1 MKFELIKK
9 NSYIIIFAFLLFFKV
24 TNVIITEPF
33 FDNYDSPAYFMFN
46 IYPAFRLQGVTFFYK
61 VLWNPDLIVIFQAFV
76 GSLAWTYFWWVLVSS
91 IRFFIIKIIFTFLI
105 LLLSLSSVVTEWDS
119 ALLSESLSTSSILI
133 LISSFARIVLSN
145 FKEITHCYIFM
156 ISVVFFSSVKSNNAI
171 ISIPLIIIFILLM
184 YIKRNNFEKKF
195 NVKTYFMIL
204 GTLLS
209 ILFFFIN
216 SLTSDVSKKLL
227 TNGVI
232 NERLWENTQWRTQ
245 ILSSGYSQDFRDIWI
260 NHRTKNLGLPSDEAV
275 ANLPEF
281 ENWWNQNGKNFL
293 VTFTFSNLDYALVGP
308 FLLPE
313 LDSNFK
319 YKSTLLSG
327 WSQGT
332 DLTKDSEVLI
342 RSISPRSFIWPNSP
356 ENAYFLLG
364 LIFFTL
370 GISSM
375 VFYTM
380 RDYPKIY
387 FISLCFIFLLIYSL
401 PIWWFGSKPSD
412 MNRHNVMGAIGWRLI
427 FITALC
433 WIMDSLRFK
442 NFFRRQKI

>member
-1 MKFELIKK
+1 
-9 NSYIIIFAFLLFFKV
+9 
-24 TNVIITEPF
+24 
-33 FDNYDSPAYFMFN
+33 
-46 IYPAFRLQGVTFFYK
+46 
-61 VLWNPDLIVIFQAFV
+61 
-76 GSLAWTYFWWVLVSS
+76 
-91 IRFFIIKIIFTFLI
+91 
-105 LLLSLSSVVTEWDS
+105 
-119 ALLSESLSTSSILI
+119 
-133 LISSFARIVLSN
+133 
-145 FKEITHCYIFM
+145 M

-184 YIKRNNFEKKF
+184 YIKRVNFEKKF

-216 SLTSDVSKKLL
+216 SLTSDVSKK
-227 TNGVI
+227 
-232 NERLWENTQWRTQ
+232 
-245 ILSSGYSQDFRDIWI
+245 DIWI

-370 GISSM
+370 GISSI

-387 FISLCFIFLLIYSL
+387 FISLCFIFLFIYSL